1 MFNIRSIYLEWNSNL
16 ALRRNV
22 INTSHFE
29 NLRRIC
35 RKKNGMRRIYFQSVH
50 SVYRTGNT
58 SGIAEAANCSQK
70 GRRCRL
76 TCSLN
81 GAFRKERFS

>member
-29 NLRRIC
+29 NSRRIC
-35 RKKNGMRRIYFQSVH
+35 RKKNGMRCIYFQSVH
-50 SVYRTGNT
+50 SF
-58 SGIAEAANCSQK
+58 IAQEIRQGSRRLQTAA
-70 GRRCRL
+70 RRDD
-76 TCSLN
+76 
-81 GAFRKERFS
+81 GADSHAL

>member
-29 NLRRIC
+29 NSRRIC

-50 SVYRTGNT
+50 SF
-58 SGIAEAANCSQK
+58 IAQEIRQ
-70 GRRCRL
+70 GLRRLQTATRRDD
-76 TCSLN
+76 
-81 GAFRKERFS
+81 GADLHAL